1 MEPAAAVT
9 NSIAGKV
16 YEGVISV
23 VSYFAIEY
31 TSNWNWHFEDLGAL
45 IPATSA

>member
-1 MEPAAAVT
+1 MQPATEVT

-16 YEGVISV
+16 YEGVISA

-31 TSNWNWHFEDLGAL
+31 TSNWNWRLEDLGAL
-45 IPATSA
+45 IPTTSA